1 MNSKERWQRKFNALC
16 ACNSHMNLWNAKTA
30 TNCSVNIA
38 RSSFSSPMTSP
49 NWSLTTR
56 MSTPTQN
63 NSNFLKMCSQR
74 CHQGREKLTLLKCRL
89 DNNLNSS
96 DLENPELLQDM
107 TFAAHIAR
115 LEVTFCNQLIR
126 FSRTAYMLKKNS
138 DNKTPTKLRQNSDK
152 TPTKLRQNSD
162 KILNSKKKLFKDT

>member
-1 MNSKERWQRKFNALC
+1 MKFRMNSKERWLRKFNALC
-16 ACNSHMNLWNAKTA
+16 ACNSHMNHWNAKTA

-49 NWSLTTR
+49 NWSHTTR
-56 MSTPTQN
+56 MNTPTQN

-115 LEVTFCNQLIR
+115 LEVTFCNQLTR
-126 FSRTAYMLKKNS
+126 FFRTALTSVNS
-138 DNKTPTKLRQNSDK
+138 LINVTRTINTVRSYGKL
-152 TPTKLRQNSD
+152 
-162 KILNSKKKLFKDT
+162 